1 MQYLVTFLEGL
12 VSFISPCVL
21 PVIPVYISFISRDT
35 RKKNEVFIRALGF
48 VMGLSV
54 IYIALGFLSGAVGS
68 LIIRYRRVLNI
79 ITGIICILLA
89 FVYMDII
96 KIKLSGKAY
105 EVNVKGFF
113 SAFLFGMLFSINI
126 TPCSGAFLG
135 SAIMMASNSATVVKG
150 ALLLLC
156 YALGLAIPFMAF
168 AFFISYM
175 ENAVKFIKNNYGVIN
190 KICGIGLMIIGAL
203 MILGVFR

>member
-1 MQYLVTFLEGL
+1 MIMQYLVTFLEGL

-48 VMGLSV
+48 VMGLSI
-54 IYIALGFLSGAVGS
+54 IYITLGFLSGAVGS

-79 ITGIICILLA
+79 ITGIICIFLA

-96 KIKLSGKAY
+96 KIKLSGRAY

-175 ENAVKFIKNNYGVIN
+175 ENAE
-190 KICGIGLMIIGAL
+190 IGRAH
-203 MILGVFR
+203 V